1 MRGRNKIG
9 FDEWAARA
17 AEKGLV
23 LKGLRYE
30 NNRARLFL
38 ECKKHG
44 EFETK
49 TLSTHTCKA
58 CGRESIRKKNQ
69 VSRNEFINKAIL
81 KHGNK
86 FTYLNDEWQG
96 VNGKVR
102 VICPSHGEFETT
114 GVAHL
119 GSATGCVKCSLELP
133 TKKII
138 KDGKRKCTK
147 CGETKEIKHFPVYF
161 RKKTSSYKMSSC
173 CIDCKRRDDLI
184 RSEHPDRK
192 AKMIVAQKKAWQ
204 KRKEQNLVK
213 WLEDNQGAFCVAH
226 WHKCA
231 SCLKLTYFKHRGYNE
246 AKCKMCI
253 RVEQRIG
260 AKMPRKTK
268 HCVDCGTEYIGSTNA
283 QYCDK
288 CKHIRAKKHKGKQPS
303 RHKIEQ
309 RAKAKGVHVQH
320 VNRLLVYKR
329 DKYTCYLCG
338 CKVVR
343 SKDYRPDQATL
354 DHVIP
359 LDKGGP
365 HTYENV
371 KTCCHKC
378 NSEKGTASYVSYT
391 SRPVQLSLFQR

>member
-1 MRGRNKIG
+1 MRGRNKIS
-9 FDEWAARA
+9 FDEWASRA
-17 AEKGLV
+17 AEKGLI

-44 EFETK
+44 EFETR
-49 TLSTHTCKA
+49 TLSIHTCKE

-133 TKKII
+133 SKKII
-138 KDGKRKCTK
+138 KNGKRKCTK
-147 CGETKEIKHFPVYF
+147 CGETKEIKQFPVYF
-161 RKKTSSYKMSSC
+161 RKKTSSYRMSSW
-173 CIDCKRRDDLI
+173 CIECKREKDII
-184 RSEHPDRK
+184 RNQHPERK
-192 AKMIVAQKKAWQ
+192 AKVSAYTKKSLP
-204 KRKEQNLVK
+204 KRRERYNVK
-213 WLEDNQGAFCVAH
+213 WLEKNAGSFCVAH
-226 WHKCA
+226 WYKCP
-231 SCLKLTYFKHRGYNE
+231 SCLKLKYFKREEYNKE
-246 AKCKMCI
+246 KCRFCLN
-253 RVEQRIG
+253 VERSIG
-260 AKMPRKTK
+260 IKKPRKLK
-268 HCVDCGTEYIGSTNA
+268 SCVDCGCEYVGAGNA
-283 QYCDK
+283 RYCVK
-288 CKHIRAKKHKGKQPS
+288 CKRLRAKNHKVKQPS
-303 RHKIEQ
+303 RHNIEQ
-309 RAKAKGVHVQH
+309 RAKAKGVHVQP

-365 HTYENV
+365 HTYDNV